1 MVWKN
6 GLQRIVMLLF
16 LSWKLV
22 EILHYWVLVQSCLLK
37 EELKKKKRK
46 KKKEKSEEEIEKE
59 KKEKEKKKNEKV
71 MQLLEGNS
79 CEPWLQRPLA

>member
-6 GLQRIVMLLF
+6 GLQSIVLLLF
-16 LSWKLV
+16 LWWKLV
-22 EILHYWVLVQSCLLK
+22 EILHYWGPCTKLFI
-37 EELKKKKRK
+37 EGRMKKKKK
-46 KKKEKSEEEIEKE
+46 KKSEEEIEKE
-59 KKEKEKKKNEKV
+59 KKNKKEKEKKKNEKV

>member
-16 LSWKLV
+16 LWWKLV

-37 EELKKKKRK
+37 EELKKKKK

>member
-6 GLQRIVMLLF
+6 GLQSIVLLLF
-16 LSWKLV
+16 LWWKLV
-22 EILHYWVLVQSCLLK
+22 EILHYWGPCTKLFI
-37 EELKKKKRK
+37 EGRMKKKKK
-46 KKKEKSEEEIEKE
+46 KSEEEIEKE
-59 KKEKEKKKNEKV
+59 KKKKKEKEKKKNEKV